1 MERIADELTYY
12 DDMKDSEF
20 TENEKT
26 LSEIVGLFGEMNF
39 GASDFGDTLRHLIQK
54 NKFKDYGGRY

>member
-1 MERIADELTYY
+1 
-12 DDMKDSEF
+12 MKDSEF

-39 GASDFGDTLRHLIQK
+39 SASDFGDTLRHLIQK
-54 NKFKDYGGRY
+54 NKFKDYGGRYL